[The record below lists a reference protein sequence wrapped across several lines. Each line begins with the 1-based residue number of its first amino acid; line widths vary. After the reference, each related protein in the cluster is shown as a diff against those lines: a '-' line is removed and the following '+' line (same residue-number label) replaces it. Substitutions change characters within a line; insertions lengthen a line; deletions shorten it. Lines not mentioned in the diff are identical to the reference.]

1 MVRRRRE
8 RLSGSAKAGG
18 GRCDV
23 GDGVERPWWSARVG
37 EDEAV
42 RIERS
47 EAVDITQECLGNMRA
62 KGESAG
68 IRWIG
73 GPRG

>member
-8 RLSGSAKAGG
+8 RLSRSAEAGG

-23 GDGVERPWWSARVG
+23 GDGVERLWRARVG
-37 EDEAV
+37 EVEAV
-42 RIERS
+42 RMERS

>member
-1 MVRRRRE
+1 MWETV
-8 RLSGSAKAGG
+8 LSGRGG
-18 GRCDV
+18 
-23 GDGVERPWWSARVG
+23 ARVG

-42 RIERS
+42 RMERS